1 MYLKTINTLLA
12 VAPLFLVSCIL
23 SGNGGS
29 TGTVSAEKVAT
40 QTVPSSATEVREQPA
55 VETAG
60 SGPEEAGSVPEAL
73 FETEDSPRDLPDDS
87 LSEEIENIAAIL
99 AQYPELAD
107 YVPHVPDYG
116 DGVFHVSGNFF
127 GERDDDIAV
136 LVRTVDTGR
145 VRLLFINK
153 GNHYGRMFVFFEE
166 DNPGGDDYYWVG
178 EMRAVPAGEPLWSN
192 YTDDFRAFEDVP
204 EDEIVYLPY
213 DAVYVHVAE
222 ACGGGFVY
230 WDDGVF
236 RWLQQE

>member
-1 MYLKTINTLLA
+1 MHKNTLKMTLLA
-12 VAPLFLVSCIL
+12 VAPVFLVGCIFQ
-23 SGNGGS
+23 GNGAP
-29 TGTVSAEKVAT
+29 TETVADKSVIAEI
-40 QTVPSSATEVREQPA
+40 TELPEPQQA
-55 VETAG
+55 A
-60 SGPEEAGSVPEAL
+60 GPEQ
-73 FETEDSPRDLPDDS
+73 
-87 LSEEIENIAAIL
+87 EEIEDIRSAAEVSDDTMSEEVENIVSIL
-99 AQYPELAD
+99 GQFPELED

-127 GERDDDIAV
+127 GERDDDLAV
-136 LVRTVDTGR
+136 LVRTKDTGR

-153 GNHYGRMFVFFEE
+153 GNRYGRMFVFFEE
-166 DNPGGDDYYWVG
+166 NNPGGDDYYWVG

-204 EDEIVYLPY
+204 EDEIVIMPY

-222 ACGGGFVY
+222 ACGGGFIY